1 VVTDGSKQPPRWLLK
16 WESLDGQV
24 QILIAFPVLVVLLFI
39 LHITLFRQP
48 VARGALYGVF
58 WAVPGTYLV
67 VIATRT
73 EAAKRRGELGDDE
86 PPTDPD
92 NDTET

>member
-1 VVTDGSKQPPRWLLK
+1 MATDGKKPPPKLLLK
-16 WESLDGQV
+16 WESLPGHIQMM
-24 QILIAFPVLVVLLFI
+24 ISFPVLVVLLFL

-48 VARGALYGVF
+48 LARGALYGVF
-58 WAVPGTYLV
+58 WAIPGTYLV

-86 PPTDPD
+86 THTDPSP
-92 NDTET
+92 